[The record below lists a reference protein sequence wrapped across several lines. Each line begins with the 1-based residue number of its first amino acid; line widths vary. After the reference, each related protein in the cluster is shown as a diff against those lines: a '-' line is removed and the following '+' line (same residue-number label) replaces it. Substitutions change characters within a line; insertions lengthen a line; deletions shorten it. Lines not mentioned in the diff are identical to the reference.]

1 MKQIVLL
8 GLNHKTAPVE
18 LRERLALSEEEASES
33 LIQLRKNNAVSEL
46 MIFSTCNRV
55 EVLMT
60 SEDSRSAIKA
70 AKDQILKIKDIHS
83 EKFEKALYVYFGENA
98 VKHIFRVAASLDS
111 LVIGEPQILG
121 QIKGAYRLAIQNK
134 TSGVIL
140 NRLLHRTF
148 LVAKKVRSE
157 TGIGGSAVS
166 VSYAAIE
173 LGKKIFGTLEGK
185 KVLLIGAGEMAEL
198 AVEHLIQNKVTDI
211 FVANRTFPRAVK
223 LSERFNGQA
232 IRMEEIADHLKMVDV
247 ILSSTGSPGYI
258 INSDMVKQTMK
269 KRKNRPIFFIDIA
282 VPRDIDPAVNRLNN
296 AYVYDIDDL
305 KDVIDENIE
314 ERKKEAIKGE
324 RIVDEAVVRFQDWY
338 KNLEVIPTIVSLRNK
353 LNSIAQAEIKKAC
366 SSLPKLPDEEIQA
379 ITRMTDSIIQKF
391 MHDPTLFLKGNRC
404 HGDKAVYIDAARKL
418 FNLDE

>member
-1 MKQIVLL
+1 MKEIVLL

-33 LIQLRKNNAVSEL
+33 LIRLHKNTSVSEVI
-46 MIFSTCNRV
+46 IFSTCNRV
-55 EVLMT
+55 EVLMA

-70 AKDQILKIKDIHS
+70 VNDTILKIKDIHS
-83 EKFEKALYVYFGENA
+83 EKLEKAFYTYFGEDA
-98 VKHIFRVAASLDS
+98 VKHVFRVAASLDS

-121 QIKGAYRLAIQNK
+121 QIKGAYRLATRHK

-148 LVAKKVRSE
+148 LVAKKIRSE

-166 VSYAAIE
+166 ISYAAIE
-173 LGKKIFGTLEGK
+173 LAKKIFGTLEGK

-198 AVEHLIQNKVTDI
+198 AVEHLIRNNVTDV
-211 FVANRTFPRAVK
+211 FVANRTFPRALV
-223 LSERFNGQA
+223 LSERFKGKA
-232 IRMEEIADHLKMVDV
+232 IRMEEIAEILKTIDV
-247 ILSSTGSPGYI
+247 VLSSTGSPEYI
-258 INSDMVKQTMK
+258 ITNNMVKQTMK

-282 VPRDIDPAVNRLNN
+282 VPRDIDPEVNRLNN

-305 KDVIDENIE
+305 KDVIDENME

-379 ITRMTDSIIQKF
+379 ITRMMDSIIQKF

-404 HGDKAVYIDAARKL
+404 HGDKAVYIDATRKL